1 MAIDRRK
8 LKEYLKNHTNVEAG
22 KKFSVSTGRISQLK
36 REIKAGKLDVK
47 TTLSQAGQEKK
58 EDRNTKVRRKRVP
71 LGVPRMKL
79 TAQNIPEGKQA
90 RWINDKP
97 GRISDA
103 LRGSYQFLN
112 KDGIVVG
119 TGYEDENEDMGSRVS
134 RVVGKEDDGT
144 PITAYLMVI
153 DKDIYEKD
161 QTEKMKQVDMV
172 DEAIKGGDFLKNP
185 GDGRYIPKTGIKVE
199 EKVGPL

>member
-8 LKEYLKNHTNVEAG
+8 LKEYLKDHTIAEAG
-22 KKFSVSTGRISQLK
+22 KQFGVSGSRISQLK
-36 REIKAGKLDVK
+36 KEIKAGKLDVQ
-47 TTLSQAGQEKK
+47 LSQEGQKTKKK
-58 EDRNTKVRRKRVP
+58 EKGRRKRVP

-79 TAQNIPEGKQA
+79 TAQNIPEDKQA

-97 GRISDA
+97 GRIADA

-119 TGYEDENEDMGSRVS
+119 TGYEDENEDIGSRVS

-144 PITAYLMVI
+144 PIIAYLMVI
-153 DKDIYEKD
+153 DKDLYEED
-161 QTEKMKQVDMV
+161 QAEKMKQVDMV
-172 DEAIKGGDFLKNP
+172 DEAIKGGDFLNKP
-185 GDGRYIPKTGIKVE
+185 GDGRYVPEQGISIE